1 MKILNIR
8 TIPGPNVYSHQPV
21 LVMKL
26 DLEDLAGRESY
37 ELPGFIDRLLQLLP
51 GCYEHY
57 CGLGR
62 RGGFVERLRGGTYF
76 GHIVEHVALELTDA
90 VGISTNRGKTVD
102 AGPPNLYDVVVEYR
116 AEHAMRYLLET
127 AVAFVDAL
135 VAGEPF

>member
-37 ELPGFIDRLLQLLP
+37 EIPGFVDRLLHRLP

-62 RGGFVERLRGGTYF
+62 RGGFVERLRGGR
-76 GHIVEHVALELTDA
+76 
-90 VGISTNRGKTVD
+90 ISGTSWSMSRSSS
-102 AGPPNLYDVVVEYR
+102 P
-116 AEHAMRYLLET
+116 MRSASRQT
-127 AVAFVDAL
+127 AARRL
-135 VAGEPF
+135 